1 MHVKEREVKIV
12 IDKDNQ
18 DSVTVKNW
26 RMINPYTIGF
36 KMPGVYLKN
45 LQQLLMLNKL
55 LQNSFF
61 YPADDLES

>member
-1 MHVKEREVKIV
+1 MKIV

-36 KMPGVYLKN
+36 KMPGVYLTN
-45 LQQLLMLNKL
+45 LQKFSMSTILYCRTDFL
-55 LQNSFF
+55 
-61 YPADDLES
+61 YPGDDVES